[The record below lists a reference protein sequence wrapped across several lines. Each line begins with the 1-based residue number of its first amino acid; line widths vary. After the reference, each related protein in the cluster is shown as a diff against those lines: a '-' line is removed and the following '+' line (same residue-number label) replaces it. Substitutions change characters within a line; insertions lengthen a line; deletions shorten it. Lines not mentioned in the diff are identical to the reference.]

1 MFISVLDLFKIGV
14 GPSSSHTMGPMVA
27 ANDFMTHVRN
37 FGESNPKII
46 TYHIRCT
53 LKNSLAYTGVGH
65 ATDKAVTLGLNGY
78 LPHTIIK
85 ENMDEVIE
93 QTWNSKS
100 IDISKTQK
108 AAFFSEDDIIFDT
121 RNSLKQNPNGMVFE
135 LLDKSDV
142 ILISHTYF

>member
-27 ANDFMTHVRN
+27 ANDFMQHVRN
-37 FGESNPKII
+37 FVELNPTIN

-85 ENMDEVIE
+85 ENMRIE
-93 QTWNSKS
+93 QVDSKS
-100 IDISKTQK
+100 TKEHLEHFFTQIEID
-108 AAFFSEDDIIFDT
+108 
-121 RNSLKQNPNGMVFE
+121 
-135 LLDKSDV
+135 
-142 ILISHTYF
+142 

>member
-27 ANDFMTHVRN
+27 ANDFMQHVRN
-37 FGESNPKII
+37 FVELNPTIN

-108 AAFFSEDDIIFDT
+108 VAFFSEDDIIFDT

-142 ILISHTYF
+142 ILISHT